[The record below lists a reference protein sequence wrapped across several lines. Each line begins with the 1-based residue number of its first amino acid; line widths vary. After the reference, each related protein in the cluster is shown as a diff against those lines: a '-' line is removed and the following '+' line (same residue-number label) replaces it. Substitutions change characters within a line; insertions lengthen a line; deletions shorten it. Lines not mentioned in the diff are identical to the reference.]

1 MLHVAFCLL
10 SLADVDPESI
20 GLAPDA
26 FERHLPELLPRLIP
40 MDELRRLFPSR
51 EGSPTCCP
59 LQTLGMLAL
68 QFRYDLSERELDERC
83 RRDLGFRYALGLGP
97 GDEAPSERSRR
108 RFRAKMV
115 ELKGDDFLLE
125 LSLRLAV
132 ADGFI
137 DDVQTQAVDSTNT
150 NCRGAV
156 IDTYNLVSAGIGQ
169 VVRTVARCMGK
180 RPDELARSWDLAP
193 YMARGIKGAAGI
205 DWDDQGQRNALLTQE
220 IADADRVVARV
231 ADLDQQ
237 VKLPEQVREAVQLL
251 AQVARQDVEQLDD
264 GSFRIAKGT
273 AKGRIISISDP
284 EARHGRKSSSKVIN
298 GFKTHVLG
306 TIKSQ
311 FVTGMAMT
319 GADIHDARPTVL
331 LLEQA
336 ERYGVGPD
344 EAVGDNAYGTGA
356 NLRACKEIGVQMRTK
371 QACSS
376 SRGALPKRDFAI
388 DLDAMEVTCPAGQ
401 TTTAYTTVLAETG
414 SEVRVS
420 NFHFDKG
427 TCQQCELRMS
437 CCSGTAKGGKRTIK
451 LNPFERELQDNRAF
465 AASERG
471 RDLLRSRSSVERL
484 ISHLVRMG
492 MRHARFFT
500 MAKVQFQAY
509 MVAAAYN
516 LQRLITLKVAS
527 ASRR

>member
-1 MLHVAFCLL
+1 MLYVPFCLL
-10 SLADVDPESI
+10 SLAGVDPESI

-40 MDELRRLFPSR
+40 MDELRRLFPAR
-51 EGSPTCCP
+51 EGAPTCCP
-59 LQTLGMLAL
+59 MQTLGMLLL
-68 QFRYDLSERELDERC
+68 QYRYDLSERELDERC

-97 GDEAPSERSRR
+97 GDKAPSERSRR

-115 ELKGDDFLLE
+115 GLMGDDFLFE
-125 LSLRLAV
+125 LSLRLASE
-132 ADGFI
+132 DGFL
-137 DDVQTQAVDSTNT
+137 DDVSSQAVDSTNT
-150 NCRGAV
+150 GCRGAI

-169 VVRTVARCMGK
+169 VVRTVARCLGM
-180 RPDELARSWDLAP
+180 RPAELARRWELEPYLA
-193 YMARGIKGAAGI
+193 RSIKGAAAI
-205 DWDDQGQRNALLTQE
+205 DWDDEDQRNALLTQE
-220 IADADRVVARV
+220 IADADRVMAKV
-231 ADLDQQ
+231 ADLEQR
-237 VKLPEQVREAVQLL
+237 VKLPDQVSEAVQLL

-273 AKGRIISISDP
+273 AKGRVISITDP

-306 TIKSQ
+306 TIDSQ
-311 FVTGMAMT
+311 FVTGMAIT
-319 GADIHDARPTVL
+319 GADIHDAQPTVA

-336 ERYGVGPD
+336 KSYGVGPA
-344 EAVGDNAYGTGA
+344 EVVGDNAYGTGA
-356 NLRACKEIGVQMRTK
+356 NLRACKDTGVQMRTK

-376 SRGALPKRDFAI
+376 GRGALPKRDFAI
-388 DLDAMEVTCPAGQ
+388 DLVTCPAGN
-401 TTTAYTTVLAETG
+401 TTTEYTMVLAETG
-414 SEVRVS
+414 SEVRVP

-427 TCQQCELRMS
+427 TCQRCELKMT

-465 AASERG
+465 SESERG
-471 RDLLRSRSSVERL
+471 KELLRSRSAVERL

-500 MAKVQFQAY
+500 MAKVQLQAY

-527 ASRR
+527 DPRSG